1 MTNVPGKNILVTGI
15 NGYVG
20 FAIAKSLL
28 QAGYHVRGIVLPHEI
43 SKKLNPYDLEI
54 FVGDIL
60 DEAFVAECVDS
71 VEYVFHTASLYT
83 ATPFYASQN
92 PLLKRVNLEGTDNL
106 LKCALKAGVKKFI
119 YTGSTGSIGVR
130 EDGLPSDELVPFN
143 HLSKRSQYEI
153 SKMEAEN
160 LVLSYHEKGL
170 NVSSINPSFLVGEGD
185 SRPSPTGEVVLK
197 FLNQTYPCYFDGTIC
212 LSDLT
217 SVVKAHISA
226 LTKAKSGEKYIVAV
240 DEIISIK
247 DFFELL
253 QKISGIR
260 PPCFKLPK
268 GLLMFVAQVNE
279 LLLLML
285 GLRNKVRPLIS
296 YELLRYFTLGVSYS
310 ADKAKREL
318 DFIPTKL
325 EDECRK
331 AVRWFMLHGK
341 VKKSSRI
348 KYYRHIGKL

>member
-1 MTNVPGKNILVTGI
+1 MPDALKKNILVTGV

-20 FAIAKSLL
+20 FAIAKALCRV
-28 QAGYHVRGIVLPHEI
+28 GYRVRGVVLPQESFNKLKAFDVEI
-43 SKKLNPYDLEI
+43 Y
-54 FVGDIL
+54 VGDIL

-71 VEYVFHTASLYT
+71 IDYVFHTASLYT

-92 PLLKRVNLEGTDNL
+92 PLMKRVNLEGADNL

-119 YTGSTGSIGVR
+119 YTGSTGSVGVR
-130 EDGLPSDELVPFN
+130 DDHQPSDELVPFN
-143 HLSKRSQYEI
+143 FLSKRSQYEI

-160 LVLSYHEKGL
+160 LVLSYHQKGL
-170 NVSSINPSFLVGEGD
+170 DVSSINPSFLVGEGD
-185 SRPSPTGEVVLK
+185 SRPSPTGEVILK

-217 SVVKAHISA
+217 SVVEAHLSA
-226 LTKAKSGEKYIVAV
+226 LTKAKSGEKYIVVV
-240 DEIISIK
+240 DEILTIK
-247 DFFELL
+247 EFFDLL
-253 QKISGIR
+253 HRISGVR
-260 PPCFKLPK
+260 PPRFKLPIK
-268 GLLMFVAQVNE
+268 LLMFVAKLNE
-279 LLLLML
+279 LLLLIL
-285 GLRNKVRPLIS
+285 GLKNKFRPLIS

-331 AVRWFMLHGK
+331 AVRWFMLHGN